1 MQIILKKATL
11 LKAAAKI
18 VLRVN
23 KTKIVSSY
31 IQEAD
36 KIPFFINSLPAEKVR
51 NFKYLEST
59 LISNSQTKDDITTLI
74 MAVRNAFF

>member
-36 KIPFFINSLPAEKVR
+36 KIPFFINSLPIEESLD
-51 NFKYLEST
+51 FKYLGS
-59 LISNSQTKDDITTLI
+59 IPIPNSP
-74 MAVRNAFF
+74 